1 MGKKEID
8 NRWTEVWIY
17 EFYIGILLSLW
28 MIVLIIYWLIS
39 VILNY
44 GRQYEW
50 VCNKEVLTKINFLY
64 TILTDDWEIV
74 YNKNRIKTAGMD
86 GLTCTV
92 ILKDN
97 KVGKVSISDL
107 NLIRNWVEKWKNNYF
122 SFFSE
127 K

>member
-107 NLIRNWVEKWKNNYF
+107 NLIRNWVEKWVIK
-122 SFFSE
+122 
-127 K
+127 